1 MPLVILALFIGIP
14 LIEIYLFIAVGGW
27 IGVWPTIGLV
37 ILTAL
42 VGTTLLRRQGLATLA
57 RAQAETE
64 ANRLPVR
71 ELFDGVC
78 LLFGGMLLLTP
89 GFMTDAFGLAL
100 LMPQLRGMLG
110 RGLWKLVERSKG
122 VHFSVYGAGG
132 NPQGPGNGR
141 GPGYGAGGPIID
153 GEEFGVERDNP
164 HGKPGSGDGSGDG
177 NAEPPPR
184 IERRN

>member
-42 VGTTLLRRQGLATLA
+42 VGTTLLRQQGLATLA

-64 ANRLPVR
+64 VNRLPVR

-100 LMPQLRGMLG
+100 LLPQLRGLIG
-110 RGLWKLVERSKG
+110 RGLWKLLQGSKG
-122 VHFSVYGAGG
+122 FHFTVYGAGG
-132 NPQGPGNGR
+132 NPRSPGNGPGR
-141 GPGYGAGGPIID
+141 GPGGGSILD

-164 HGKPGSGDGSGDG
+164 PGGSGSTDDT
-177 NAEPPPR
+177 PR
-184 IERRN
+184 IEKQ

>member
-1 MPLVILALFIGIP
+1 MLLVILALFIGIP

-42 VGTTLLRRQGLATLA
+42 VGTTLLRQQGLATLA

-100 LMPQLRGMLG
+100 LLPQLRGLIG
-110 RGLWKLVERSKG
+110 RGLWKLLQGSKG
-122 VHFSVYGAGG
+122 FHFTVYGAGG
-132 NPQGPGNGR
+132 NPRSPGNGPGR
-141 GPGYGAGGPIID
+141 GPGGGPILD

-164 HGKPGSGDGSGDG
+164 PGGSGSTDDT
-177 NAEPPPR
+177 PR
-184 IERRN
+184 IEKQ

>member
-42 VGTTLLRRQGLATLA
+42 VGTTLLRQQGLATLA

-100 LMPQLRGMLG
+100 LLPQLRGLIG
-110 RGLWKLVERSKG
+110 RGLWKLLQGSKG
-122 VHFSVYGAGG
+122 FHFTVYGAGG
-132 NPQGPGNGR
+132 NPRSPGNGPGR
-141 GPGYGAGGPIID
+141 GPGGGSILD

-164 HGKPGSGDGSGDG
+164 PGGSGSTDDT
-177 NAEPPPR
+177 PR
-184 IERRN
+184 IEKQ

>member
-42 VGTTLLRRQGLATLA
+42 VGTTLLRQQGLATLA

-100 LMPQLRGMLG
+100 LLPQLRGLIG
-110 RGLWKLVERSKG
+110 RSLWRLLQGSKG
-122 VHFSVYGAGG
+122 FHFAFPGSGG
-132 NPQGPGNGR
+132 NPHGPGR
-141 GPGYGAGGPIID
+141 GSSGGPILD
-153 GEEFGVERDNP
+153 GEEFGVERDDPQNE
-164 HGKPGSGDGSGDG
+164 SRRTG
-177 NAEPPPR
+177 NPPR
-184 IERRN
+184 IERR

>member
-14 LIEIYLFIAVGGW
+14 LIEIYLFIAFGGW

-42 VGTTLLRRQGLATLA
+42 VGTTLLRQQGLATLA

-78 LLFGGMLLLTP
+78 LLFGGVLLLTP
-89 GFMTDAFGLAL
+89 GFMTDALGLAL
-100 LMPQLRGMLG
+100 LLPQLRDLIG
-110 RGLWKLVERSKG
+110 RGLWKLLQGSKG
-122 VHFSVYGAGG
+122 FHFTIQGAGG
-132 NPQGPGNGR
+132 NTHGPER
-141 GPGYGAGGPIID
+141 GSSGGPILD
-153 GEEFGVERDNP
+153 GEEFGVERDDPQNE
-164 HGKPGSGDGSGDG
+164 SRRTG
-177 NAEPPPR
+177 NPPR
-184 IERRN
+184 IERR

>member
-1 MPLVILALFIGIP
+1 MLLVILALFIGIP

-42 VGTTLLRRQGLATLA
+42 VGTTLLRQQGLATLA

-78 LLFGGMLLLTP
+78 LLFGGVLLLTP

-100 LMPQLRGMLG
+100 LLPQLRGLIG
-110 RGLWKLVERSKG
+110 RGLWKLLQGSKG
-122 VHFSVYGAGG
+122 FHFTVYGAGG
-132 NPQGPGNGR
+132 NPRSPGNGPGR
-141 GPGYGAGGPIID
+141 GPGGGPILD

-164 HGKPGSGDGSGDG
+164 PGGSGSTDDT
-177 NAEPPPR
+177 PR
-184 IERRN
+184 IEKQ

>member
-42 VGTTLLRRQGLATLA
+42 VGTTLLRQQGLATLA

-100 LMPQLRGMLG
+100 LLPQLRGLIG
-110 RGLWKLVERSKG
+110 RGLWKLLQGSKG
-122 VHFSVYGAGG
+122 FHFTVHGAGG
-132 NPQGPGNGR
+132 NPRSPGNGPGR
-141 GPGYGAGGPIID
+141 GPGGGPILD

-164 HGKPGSGDGSGDG
+164 PGGSGSTDDT
-177 NAEPPPR
+177 PR
-184 IERRN
+184 IEKQ

>member
-14 LIEIYLFIAVGGW
+14 LIEIYLFIAFGGW

-42 VGTTLLRRQGLATLA
+42 VGTTLLRQQGLATLA

-89 GFMTDAFGLAL
+89 GFLTDAFGLAL
-100 LMPQLRGMLG
+100 LLPQLRDLIG
-110 RGLWKLVERSKG
+110 RSLWKLLQGSKG
-122 VHFSVYGAGG
+122 FHFTIQGAGG
-132 NPQGPGNGR
+132 NTHGPER
-141 GPGYGAGGPIID
+141 GSSGGPILD
-153 GEEFGVERDNP
+153 GEEFGVERDDPQNE
-164 HGKPGSGDGSGDG
+164 SRRTG
-177 NAEPPPR
+177 NPPR
-184 IERRN
+184 IERR